1 MNGRL
6 CVKAK
11 LFDYI
16 ERDNFIYRL
25 SGVTKLICFFCMTFA
40 VMFSY
45 DIRFIAGVLACS
57 FILIRKADIRF
68 SQIKLMLIYVAVFLG
83 LNFVLTFL
91 FSPLY
96 GTEIYGSRHDLF
108 SFGGRYVITQEQLL
122 YQLTKT
128 FKYAS
133 VVPLGIIFFLSTN
146 PSEFAA
152 SVNRI
157 GLPYKAAY
165 AFSLTLRYF
174 PDLIR
179 DYENISAAQQTRGL
193 DLSKK
198 EKPFKRIKN
207 IMNIFVPLVF
217 STLDRIDTISNT
229 MDLRGFGKEKKRS
242 WYAARPL
249 KKGDIISIIFGVAV
263 LAVSVCMSVFINQS
277 RFFNPFVKG

>member
-1 MNGRL
+1 M
-6 CVKAK
+6 KAK

-25 SGVTKLICFFCMTFA
+25 SGLTKLVGFFCMTFA

-45 DIRFIAGVLACS
+45 DIRFISCVFVFSLV
-57 FILIRKADIRF
+57 LIRMADITF
-68 SQIKLMLIYVAVFLG
+68 SQIRIMLIYVIIFLVI
-83 LNFVLTFL
+83 NFVLTFL

-96 GTEIYGSRHDLF
+96 GTEIYGTRHDLF
-108 SFGGRYVITQEQLL
+108 SFGGRYVLTEEQLL
-122 YQLTKT
+122 YQITKT
-128 FKYAS
+128 LKYAS

-157 GLPYKAAY
+157 GLPYKAAF

-179 DYENISAAQQTRGL
+179 DYENIAAAQQTRGL

-198 EKPFKRIKN
+198 EKVSRRMKN
-207 IMNIFVPLVF
+207 VMNIFIPLVF

-229 MDLRGFGKEKKRS
+229 MDLRGFGKEKRRS

-249 KKGDIISIIFGVAV
+249 KKGDVVSIVLCAGVFV
-263 LAVSVCMSVFINQS
+263 LSLCISVFINHS
-277 RFFNPFVKG
+277 RFFNPFV

>member
-1 MNGRL
+1 M
-6 CVKAK
+6 KAK

-25 SGVTKLICFFCMTFA
+25 SGLTKLAGFFFMTFA

-45 DIRFIAGVLACS
+45 DIRFISCVFVFSLV
-57 FILIRKADIRF
+57 LIRMADITF
-68 SQIKLMLIYVAVFLG
+68 SQIRIMLIYVIIFLAI
-83 LNFVLTFL
+83 NFILTFL

-96 GTEIYGSRHDLF
+96 GTEIYGTRHDLF
-108 SFGGRYVITQEQLL
+108 SFGGRYVLTEEQLL
-122 YQLTKT
+122 YQITKT
-128 FKYAS
+128 LKYAS

-157 GLPYKAAY
+157 GLPYKAAF

-179 DYENISAAQQTRGL
+179 DYENIAAAQQTRGL

-198 EKPFKRIKN
+198 EKVSRRMKN
-207 IMNIFVPLVF
+207 VMNIFIPLVF

-249 KKGDIISIIFGVAV
+249 KKGDVVSIVLCAGVFV
-263 LAVSVCMSVFINQS
+263 LSLCISVFINHS
-277 RFFNPFVKG
+277 RFFNPFV

>member
-1 MNGRL
+1 M
-6 CVKAK
+6 KAK

-25 SGVTKLICFFCMTFA
+25 SGLTKLAGFFFMTFA

-45 DIRFIAGVLACS
+45 DIRFISCVFVFSLV
-57 FILIRKADIRF
+57 LIRMADITF
-68 SQIKLMLIYVAVFLG
+68 SQIRIMLIYVIIFLAI
-83 LNFVLTFL
+83 NFILTFL

-96 GTEIYGSRHDLF
+96 GTEIYGTRHDLF
-108 SFGGRYVITQEQLL
+108 SFGGRYVLTEEQLL
-122 YQLTKT
+122 YQITKT
-128 FKYAS
+128 LKYAS

-157 GLPYKAAY
+157 GLPYKAAF

-179 DYENISAAQQTRGL
+179 DYENIAAAQQTRGL

-198 EKPFKRIKN
+198 EKVSRRMKN
-207 IMNIFVPLVF
+207 VMNIFIPLVF

-229 MDLRGFGKEKKRS
+229 MDLRGFGKGKKRS

-249 KKGDIISIIFGVAV
+249 KKGDVVSIVLCAGVFV
-263 LAVSVCMSVFINQS
+263 LSLCISVFINHS
-277 RFFNPFVKG
+277 RFFNPFV

>member
-1 MNGRL
+1 M
-6 CVKAK
+6 KAK

-25 SGVTKLICFFCMTFA
+25 SGLTKLVGFFCMTFA

-45 DIRFIAGVLACS
+45 DIRFISCVFVFSLV
-57 FILIRKADIRF
+57 LIRMADITF
-68 SQIKLMLIYVAVFLG
+68 SQIRIMLLYVIIFLVI
-83 LNFVLTFL
+83 NFVLTFL

-96 GTEIYGSRHDLF
+96 GTEIYGTRHDLF
-108 SFGGRYVITQEQLL
+108 SFGGRYVLTEEQLL
-122 YQLTKT
+122 YQITKT
-128 FKYAS
+128 LKYAS

-157 GLPYKAAY
+157 GLPYKAAF

-179 DYENISAAQQTRGL
+179 DYENIAAAQQTRGL

-198 EKPFKRIKN
+198 EKVSRRMKN
-207 IMNIFVPLVF
+207 VMNIFIPLVF

-229 MDLRGFGKEKKRS
+229 IDLRGFGKGKKRS

-249 KKGDIISIIFGVAV
+249 KKGDVVSIVLCAGVFV
-263 LAVSVCMSVFINQS
+263 LSLCISVFINHS
-277 RFFNPFVKG
+277 RFFNPFV

>member
-1 MNGRL
+1 M
-6 CVKAK
+6 KAK

-25 SGVTKLICFFCMTFA
+25 SGLTKLAGFFFMTFA

-45 DIRFIAGVLACS
+45 DIRFISCVFVFSLV
-57 FILIRKADIRF
+57 LIRMADITF
-68 SQIKLMLIYVAVFLG
+68 SQIRIMLIYVIIFLAI
-83 LNFVLTFL
+83 NFILTFL

-96 GTEIYGSRHDLF
+96 GTEIYGTRHDLF
-108 SFGGRYVITQEQLL
+108 SFGGRYVLTEEQLL
-122 YQLTKT
+122 YQITKT
-128 FKYAS
+128 LKYAS

-157 GLPYKAAY
+157 GLPYKAAF

-179 DYENISAAQQTRGL
+179 DYENIAAAQQTRGL

-198 EKPFKRIKN
+198 EKVSRRMKN
-207 IMNIFVPLVF
+207 IMNIFIPLVF

-249 KKGDIISIIFGVAV
+249 KTGDVVSIFLCAGVFV
-263 LAVSVCMSVFINQS
+263 LSLCISVFINHS
-277 RFFNPFVKG
+277 RFFNPFV

>member
-1 MNGRL
+1 M
-6 CVKAK
+6 KAK

-25 SGVTKLICFFCMTFA
+25 SGLTKLAGFFFMTFA

-45 DIRFIAGVLACS
+45 DIRFISCVFVFS
-57 FILIRKADIRF
+57 FILIRMADITF
-68 SQIKLMLIYVAVFLG
+68 SQIRIMLIYVIIFLAI
-83 LNFVLTFL
+83 NFVLTFL

-96 GTEIYGSRHDLF
+96 GTEIYGTRHDLF
-108 SFGGRYVITQEQLL
+108 SFGGRYVLTEEQLL
-122 YQLTKT
+122 YQITKT
-128 FKYAS
+128 LKYAS

-157 GLPYKAAY
+157 GLPYKAAF

-179 DYENISAAQQTRGL
+179 DYENIAAAQQKRGL

-198 EKPFKRIKN
+198 EKVSRRMKN
-207 IMNIFVPLVF
+207 VMNIFIPLVF

-229 MDLRGFGKEKKRS
+229 MDLRGFGKGKRRS

-249 KKGDIISIIFGVAV
+249 KKGDVVSIVLCAGVFV
-263 LAVSVCMSVFINQS
+263 LSLCISVFINHS
-277 RFFNPFVKG
+277 RFFNPFV